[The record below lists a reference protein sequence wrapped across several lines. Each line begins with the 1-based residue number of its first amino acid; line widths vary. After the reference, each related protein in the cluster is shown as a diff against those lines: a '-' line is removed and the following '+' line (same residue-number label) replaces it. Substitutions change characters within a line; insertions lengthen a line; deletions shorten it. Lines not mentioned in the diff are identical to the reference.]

1 MSPPAGGSSFLEP
14 DSMGMDD
21 ASMYMSSADIMALL
35 NDGSVDMASLFH
47 PSPEFT
53 PNQQSLDGAGISYG
67 PGSPYRKLD
76 GDSNGEEHMGL
87 VSSP

>member
-1 MSPPAGGSSFLEP
+1 
-14 DSMGMDD
+14 MGMDD

-35 NDGSVDMASLFH
+35 NDSSVDMASLFN
-47 PSPEFT
+47 PSPGFT
-53 PNQQSLDGAGISYG
+53 PNQQSLDGAGTSYG

-76 GDSNGEEHMGL
+76 GDNIGEKNKSMMGL